1 MHIYLRDFFLDPFL
15 RLNLEYVRTI
25 TSTLEQASKVESV
38 DAFVTSRTKAE
49 GISNVGAKLRCIKIS
64 SLSTYIYVHMFL

>member
-38 DAFVTSRTKAE
+38 DAFVTSRSKAE
-49 GISNVGAKLRCIKIS
+49 ENSNKGAKSRLTS
-64 SLSTYIYVHMFL
+64 SLSTYVFRNLTI